1 MKITLP
7 QSLLVGL
14 DRQHL
19 RLIDVSCRANE
30 NKTHYFLQ
38 SQLTGCK
45 NEAQTKRRLF
55 FSIATWFL
63 KYPSKRTRVRVT
75 SKENGQTGGAG
86 VGGGGGGDYYIF
98 PSKEGDYSREA
109 INRGTTIIGGNTTP
123 SNCSSFQIQEERLK
137 SFLKHPLHRC
147 LIVCVLL
154 IYLNST
160 PTPSCATCIGYLP
173 AEWKLHNRRF
183 TSKAGDQGR
192 RP

>member
-1 MKITLP
+1 MSAVEQMKTRHFT
-7 QSLLVGL
+7 SFKA
-14 DRQHL
+14 
-19 RLIDVSCRANE
+19 S
-30 NKTHYFLQ
+30 
-38 SQLTGCK
+38 SQVQ

-55 FSIATWFL
+55 LSIATWFL

-75 SKENGQTGGAG
+75 SKENGQTGGE
-86 VGGGGGGDYYIF
+86 GGGGDQ
-98 PSKEGDYSREA
+98 SREA

-123 SNCSSFQIQEERLK
+123 SNCSSFQIREGRLK
-137 SFLKHPLHRC
+137 SLLKHPLNRC

-183 TSKAGDQGR
+183 TSKARNQGR

>member
-1 MKITLP
+1 MQKR
-7 QSLLVGL
+7 SLDEKETFFLYSNM
-14 DRQHL
+14 
-19 RLIDVSCRANE
+19 VSEIPIKE
-30 NKTHYFLQ
+30 NQ
-38 SQLTGCK
+38 SQSHV
-45 NEAQTKRRLF
+45 KRKWPDGW
-55 FSIATWFL
+55 S
-63 KYPSKRTRVRVT
+63 
-75 SKENGQTGGAG
+75 GGG
-86 VGGGGGGDYYIF
+86 GGGGGGDYYIF

-183 TSKAGDQGR
+183 TSKAGNQGR